1 LVLLWE
7 EFKCVAT
14 WRKFIWEILR
24 GIPMVKI
31 EEMFIRKIVMENVI
45 FSFIFFNFK
54 KKIKNKKKNII
65 IIIIIIIIV
74 GTVVFCIAICKLL
87 FYFY

>member
-1 LVLLWE
+1 
-7 EFKCVAT
+7 
-14 WRKFIWEILR
+14 
-24 GIPMVKI
+24 MVKI

-54 KKIKNKKKNII
+54 KKIKNKKKKKK